1 MAGASTSQVPGN
13 KKEQPYERL
22 YGARKQDVTSVYTS
36 SRTPNVGDARTGN
49 EIVEFVIKRQLPV
62 KHPVPPQ
69 SYGGWDSLTPREQSE
84 KQKIFQDKQ
93 KAFSYKTE
101 KNNGDGNLGN
111 LDSDRALS
119 EGFKIF
125 TSAAVCDST
134 GDRTENSH

>member
-1 MAGASTSQVPGN
+1 MLSAGANTSQVLG

-49 EIVEFVIKRQLPV
+49 EIVDFVIKGQLPLI
-62 KHPVPPQ
+62 HPVPPQ

-84 KQKIFQDKQ
+84 KQKSFQDKQ

-111 LDSDRALS
+111 LDSDR
-119 EGFKIF
+119 GVQKIHWR
-125 TSAAVCDST
+125 CCL
-134 GDRTENSH
+134 